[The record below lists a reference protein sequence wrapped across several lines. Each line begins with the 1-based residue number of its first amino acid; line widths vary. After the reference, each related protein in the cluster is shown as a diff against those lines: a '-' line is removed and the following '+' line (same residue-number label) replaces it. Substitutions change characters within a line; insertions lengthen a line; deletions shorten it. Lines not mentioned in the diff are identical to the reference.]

1 MKDQKLNELE
11 LEKVVGGMKKEE
23 LVPATGCVTETDLRK
38 DVVPTNGFGA
48 AETNLRKED
57 GDGGIADLTKT
68 DPAKYEV

>member
-1 MKDQKLNELE
+1 MEEKKLNELE

-23 LVPATGCVTETDLRK
+23 LVPTTGCM
-38 DVVPTNGFGA
+38 G
-48 AETNLRKED
+48 ETNLRKED